1 MNTITVFVVYVIV
14 ALMVYA
20 TLKTIKNS
28 LDDIP
33 SPRIGG
39 KWFNTI
45 NSDETYSDEEYEEMI
60 MVSSMMWPCSIM
72 AALCLFIITS
82 ILVFI
87 QMFKNKNN

>member
-1 MNTITVFVVYVIV
+1 MISITVFVVYVIV
-14 ALMVYA
+14 ALTVYA
-20 TLKTIKNS
+20 TLKTIKND

-33 SPRIGG
+33 SPKIGG

-60 MVSSMMWPCSIM
+60 IVASMIWPCSIM

-87 QMFKNKNN
+87 QMFKNNNN

>member
-1 MNTITVFVVYVIV
+1 MISITIFVVYVIV
-14 ALMVYA
+14 ALTVYA
-20 TLKTIKNS
+20 TLKTIKND
-28 LDDIP
+28 LDNIP
-33 SPRIGG
+33 SPKIGG

-60 MVSSMMWPCSIM
+60 IVTSMVWPCSIM

-87 QMFKNKNN
+87 QMFKNYNN

>member
-1 MNTITVFVVYVIV
+1 MISITVFVVYVIV
-14 ALMVYA
+14 ALTVYA
-20 TLKTIKNS
+20 TLNSIKND

-60 MVSSMMWPCSIM
+60 IVASMVWPCSIM

-87 QMFKNKNN
+87 QMFKKNNN

>member
-1 MNTITVFVVYVIV
+1 MNMITICVVYAIV
-14 ALMVYA
+14 ALTVYA
-20 TLKTIKNS
+20 TLKTIKND

-33 SPRIGG
+33 SPKIGG

-60 MVSSMMWPCSIM
+60 IVTSMVWPCSII

-87 QMFKNKNN
+87 QMFKNNDN

>member
-1 MNTITVFVVYVIV
+1 MISITVFVVYVIV
-14 ALMVYA
+14 ALTVYA
-20 TLKTIKNS
+20 TLKTIKND

-33 SPRIGG
+33 SPKIGG

-60 MVSSMMWPCSIM
+60 IVTSMIWPCSIM

-87 QMFKNKNN
+87 QMFKNNNN